1 MRSVYFSTNLDGFFK
16 TIHKLLE
23 NHPMNI
29 PSKFDAFAPWFQR
42 RILKTDN
49 TFLTPFGPLL

>member
-1 MRSVYFSTNLDGFFK
+1 MRSVYFSTNLDNK

-23 NHPMNI
+23 DHPMNI
-29 PSKFDAFAPWFQR
+29 PSKFDAFAPWFRR